1 VIAFWENNVFMTKRS
16 AAIPFRIRI
25 VFWMRR
31 WVYLFW
37 LLLFPVAWLLQPDSQ
52 VENSLLGLVSAE
64 SETVGPIETVRIR
77 KINVSVGQK
86 VEVGDTLVEV
96 EGFAEAQEMNDQLTY
111 RLRSLE
117 FKLNMDRDAQEKQV
131 IAFRLHSALD
141 DSRVSLEETR
151 LNQQRD
157 QATHDSL
164 KTEVDGLRPLV
175 EKRLVSELELIRIR
189 PQLKALEQTLA
200 CYPTFLKAQ
209 QERYDLAL
217 KAWEGWQAQENPASS
232 NTQWSAEQRQTLQ
245 GLAKHV
251 TSSDTGQIA
260 YLKSKSK
267 GIVSR
272 IQYKPGDVV
281 SAGVPV
287 LRIMR
292 PDQTEITGLL
302 RPHQA
307 ALIHEGLRLTVIAP
321 FREIPRRYHARV
333 VRLEPELLDL
343 MDPFSTPS
351 SVRFPTRGRRF
362 YLAIEDATHDLIPGE
377 SVLLNF
383 PALTFTERCR
393 HAYRQFEARIN
404 RIKQ

>member
-1 VIAFWENNVFMTKRS
+1 MTKKNT
-16 AAIPFRIRI
+16 AIPFRIRI
-25 VFWMRR
+25 VFWLRR

-37 LLLFPVAWLLQPDSQ
+37 LLLFPVAWLLQPESQ
-52 VENSLLGLVSAE
+52 VENALLGVVSAE

-117 FKLNMDRDAQEKQV
+117 FKLDMDRDVQEKQV
-131 IAFRLHSALD
+131 ITFRLQAALD

-151 LNQQRD
+151 LNQRRD

-164 KTEVDGLRPLV
+164 KTELERLQPLV
-175 EKRLVSELELIRIR
+175 EKRLISELELIRIR
-189 PQLKALEQTLA
+189 PELKALEQTLA
-200 CYPTFLKAQ
+200 SYPALLKVQ
-209 QERYDLAL
+209 QERYELAL
-217 KAWEGWQAQENPASS
+217 KSWEGWLAQGVAQHS
-232 NTQWSAEQRQTLQ
+232 NMQWSVEQRQTLQ
-245 GLAKHV
+245 GLDQHV
-251 TSSDTGQIA
+251 GASDKGQIA
-260 YLKSKSK
+260 YLKAKSK
-267 GIVSR
+267 GVVSR
-272 IQYKPGDVV
+272 IQYKAGDVV
-281 SAGVPV
+281 GAGVPI
-287 LRIMR
+287 LRIMQ
-292 PDQTEITGLL
+292 PELTEITGML

-307 ALIHEGLRLTVIAP
+307 ALVHEGLRLTVLAP
-321 FREIPRRYHARV
+321 FREIPSRYHARV

-362 YLAIEDATHDLIPGE
+362 YLTIEDPKHDLIPGE

-383 PALTFTERCR
+383 PALTFRERCG
-393 HAYRQFEARIN
+393 HFYRQFEARIT
-404 RIKQ
+404 RFKQ

>member
-1 VIAFWENNVFMTKRS
+1 MTKKNI
-16 AAIPFRIRI
+16 AIPFRIRI
-25 VFWMRR
+25 VFWLRR

-37 LLLFPVAWLLQPDSQ
+37 LLLFPVAWLLQPESL

-117 FKLNMDRDAQEKQV
+117 FKLDMDRDVQEKQV
-131 IAFRLHSALD
+131 ISFRLQAALD

-151 LNQQRD
+151 LNQRRD

-164 KTEVDGLRPLV
+164 KTEMERLQPLV
-175 EKRLVSELELIRIR
+175 EKRLISELELIRIR
-189 PQLKALEQTLA
+189 PELKALEQTLA
-200 CYPTFLKAQ
+200 SYPALIKAQ
-209 QERYDLAL
+209 QERYELAM
-217 KAWEGWQAQENPASS
+217 KSWEGWLAQGVAQHS
-232 NTQWSAEQRQTLQ
+232 NMQWTVEQRQTLQ
-245 GLAKHV
+245 GLAQHV
-251 TSSDTGQIA
+251 TASDKGQIA
-260 YLKSKSK
+260 YLKAKSK
-267 GIVSR
+267 GVVSR
-272 IQYKPGDVV
+272 IQYKAGDVV
-281 SAGVPV
+281 GAGVPV
-287 LRIMR
+287 LRIMQPER
-292 PDQTEITGLL
+292 TEITGML

-307 ALIHEGLRLTVIAP
+307 ALIHEGLRLTVLAP
-321 FREIPRRYHARV
+321 FREIPCLYHARV

-362 YLAIEDATHDLIPGE
+362 YLAIEDPKHDLIPGE

-383 PALTFTERCR
+383 PPLTFRERCSLF
-393 HAYRQFEARIN
+393 YRQFEARIT
-404 RIKQ
+404 RFKQ